1 MDGWSFLLAKVI
13 RLSLT
18 SQKKDN
24 RVQALYNHGS
34 ETLEVYN
41 EPILHFNMDYGNFA
55 SNSGRYILVVRI
67 KNDLRGGNECVS
79 YVLCK
84 NKEGL

>member
-34 ETLEVYN
+34 ETLKIYN
-41 EPILHFNMDYGNFA
+41 EPFFHLNLDSGNFVG
-55 SNSGRYILVVRI
+55 NSSWRI
-67 KNDLRGGNECVS
+67 FVARAKVNLRGWNEWVS

-84 NKEGL
+84 NKERL